1 MPHSFCLRL
10 LPVILWLLS
19 VPTPAAAQGMDAPS
33 LIQEVDPSPEPP
45 PEEESDDSVYEDEE
59 RSQVRRPGKPK
70 RPAAED
76 VPLDEPPER
85 GPTPSIAPPAT
96 AAPTAPKPPAPKV
109 EAPARTPPPPLLA
122 PRVSDADLLAV
133 WERWVQARS
142 AKDTAAADQARK
154 DLTKLRDEVGATD
167 FDTFSA
173 SLLRESQSR
182 LQAKDMTSAVH
193 FAEDAASLSPNLPYA
208 RFVLADAYARRDPGA
223 VGKYVGEFQSA
234 LAAVVRDPRYLRP
247 AVANTVATALLA
259 LLATAVAVVGVLF
272 LRRIRYFL
280 HDIHH
285 VFPRGVGRWQ
295 SIMVVIAILLMP
307 LLLRLGVVP
316 VLVVLFGMV
325 VLYLNAAERTVAAV
339 LLALV
344 GLIPLIAGQV
354 ARATTFAGTVAE
366 DVYLLERGGFAADD
380 AASRIL
386 VRQEA
391 KEATFAEL
399 FALGRYESRRGL
411 LEEATTHFKAAAAL
425 RQRHALLLTNFGNAL
440 LASGDVDGATRLYQ
454 EAAQA
459 DSSLAAAPYNLAQ
472 IYRRRARELPD
483 DKVGAELQR
492 ASETMAVAQ
501 RLDASL
507 VGRDVPP
514 DDRLLANQL
523 LLSPALPVADML
535 ALADGSAAGKRVESQ
550 LDRLLLGVSGPVA
563 RFYPLVL
570 AGLLFLWG
578 SARDR
583 LRASK
588 GCEKCGRTVCRRCDP
603 DLGMGSFLCS
613 QCTNVFARKGVV
625 PEPMRARKQAEV
637 QRHQNWLGRISLA
650 LGALVSGAGHVFAGL
665 PVRGAIYCF
674 LFLLAVAVMLM
685 SQGVL
690 RVPYGEAPSYLKMA
704 PAALVLLPL
713 YLLSLRGLFKRR
725 TQ

>member
-10 LPVILWLLS
+10 LPVILSLLAL
-19 VPTPAAAQGMDAPS
+19 PAPAVAQGMDAPS

-45 PEEESDDSVYEDEE
+45 PEEESDDSVYEDED
-59 RSQVRRPGKPK
+59 RAPARRPGRSK
-70 RPAAED
+70 RPVAED
-76 VPLDEPPER
+76 APPEEPPER
-85 GPTPSIAPPAT
+85 GATPSIAPPT
-96 AAPTAPKPPAPKV
+96 AAPTAPKPAAPKA
-109 EAPARTPPPPLLA
+109 ETPARTPPPPLLA

-133 WERWVQARS
+133 WERWVQARA

-154 DLTKLRDEVGATD
+154 DLLKLRDEVAASD

-173 SLLRESQSR
+173 SLLRESQAR

-193 FAEDAASLSPNLPYA
+193 LAEDAASLSPNLPYA
-208 RFVLADAYARRDPGA
+208 RFVLADAYARRDPGS
-223 VGKYVGEFQSA
+223 VGKYMGEFQAA
-234 LAAVVRDPRYLRP
+234 LAAVVKDPRYLRP
-247 AVANTVATALLA
+247 ALANTVATALLA

-295 SIMVVIAILLMP
+295 SIMVVVAILLMP
-307 LLLRLGVVP
+307 VLLRLGVVP
-316 VLVVLFGMV
+316 VLVVLLGMV
-325 VLYLNAAERTVAAV
+325 VLYLSAAERTVAAV

-354 ARATTFAGTVAE
+354 AKATTFAGTVAE

-380 AASRIL
+380 AAARLL

-391 KEATFAEL
+391 KESTFAEL
-399 FALGRYESRRGL
+399 FALGRYEARRGQ
-411 LEEATTHFKAAAAL
+411 LEEATQHFKAAVAL

-459 DSSLAAAPYNLAQ
+459 DTSLAAAPYNLAQ

-535 ALADGSAAGKRVESQ
+535 ALADGSAAGKRVQSQ
-550 LDRLLLGVSGPVA
+550 LDRMLLGASGPVA

-570 AGLLFLWG
+570 AGLLFLLG
-578 SARDR
+578 SVRDR

-637 QRHQNWLGRISLA
+637 QRHQTWLGRISLA
-650 LGALVSGAGHVFAGL
+650 LGAVVSGAGHVFSGL
-665 PVRGAIYCF
+665 PVRGALYCF
-674 LFLLAVAVMLM
+674 PFLLAVTVLLM
-685 SQGVL
+685 TQGVL
-690 RVPYGEAPSYLKMA
+690 RAPYGEAPHYLKMA
-704 PAALVLLPL
+704 PAVLVLLPL